1 MRVQVFWRVVAVG
14 MFVVM
19 LCGASE
25 IRSQQTR
32 NRPSRRAT
40 NPVRRTTTTTTPPP
54 AAVASPTPTTRTPT
68 DDATIVSTADQS
80 TPADTGAAEP
90 RRTTSTRRRTR
101 TQTAQDAEDEQQQL
115 RRTVNRLSEQVTK
128 LSDDLSSMRDQQ
140 RTLVDLERLSR
151 AEQRA
156 EGFRTQLREV
166 TEKEL
171 GLEARLEQIEYEIQP
186 DAIERRTALMGT
198 LRPAE
203 LREQVRRQLESER
216 NRVQQQLNL
225 LRTSRARLEAAIT
238 TADLEVERLR
248 TRLDESERRA
258 LEAGTITTPDTPSPR
273 TTDPATPGEPPDDRR
288 Q

>member
-1 MRVQVFWRVVAVG
+1 MRIQVVGRIVG
-14 MFVVM
+14 MLATLLVIVVF
-19 LCGASE
+19 GASD
-25 IRSQQTR
+25 IQSQQTR

-40 NPVRRTTTTTTPPP
+40 NPVRRTTTPPSP
-54 AAVASPTPTTRTPT
+54 PSTSPTPATRTPT
-68 DDATIVSTADQS
+68 DATIISTADQQP
-80 TPADTGAAEP
+80 TPDDTGAAEP
-90 RRTTSTRRRTR
+90 RRTTTPRRRTR
-101 TQTAQDAEDEQQQL
+101 AQVVQDAEDEQQQL
-115 RRTVNRLSEQVTK
+115 RRTVNRLSDQVTR
-128 LSDDLSSMRDQQ
+128 LSEDLSSMKEQQ

-166 TEKEL
+166 SEKEL

-186 DAIERRTALMGT
+186 DAIERRTALIGS

-225 LRTSRARLEAAIT
+225 LRTSRSRLEAAVS

-248 TRLDESERRA
+248 ARLDEADRRA
-258 LEAGTITTPDTPSPR
+258 TDAGANTTPDTSSPR
-273 TTDPATPGEPPDDRR
+273 RTEPSTPGEPPVN
-288 Q
+288 